1 MNTLEFTRWCAAAV
15 EDIKYKPDRNR
26 VYDEL
31 YAHLEDR
38 CAAMTE
44 AGVPEREAV
53 KRTLEA
59 MGSASEVAEQ
69 LGKIHRPFWG
79 YALRCARWL
88 LLIAAVLTAFT
99 LPRWIADLGI
109 SREPSRFPEVYFE
122 ADSRAHDGLRSERV
136 FYAEPMC
143 RDFSDGYR
151 FTVTNASEW
160 HTEGVLEDGSEVDS
174 TGFFLSVEVFNLRPW
189 AQDSLIMREFY
200 AVDSLGNRYEANM
213 RSHYG
218 KDPTLAGNPHHRSAL
233 FTVTWE
239 MWLSEYRSHGAEWI
253 ELRYDQSGRD
263 VRLRIDMTGGE
274 AA

>member
-1 MNTLEFTRWCAAAV
+1 MDRLEFLRWCAAATA
-15 EDIKYKPDRNR
+15 DIRYRPDRER
-26 VYDEL
+26 VGDEL

-44 AGVPEREAV
+44 AGVPESEAV
-53 KRTLEA
+53 KRTLAA
-59 MGSASEVAEQ
+59 MGSAVEVGEQ
-69 LGKIHRPFWG
+69 LAKIHRPFWG

-88 LLIAAVLTAFT
+88 LLVAAVLALFAV
-99 LPRWIADLGI
+99 PRWIANLGI
-109 SREPSRFPEVYFE
+109 SREPSGFPEIYFE
-122 ADSRAHDGLRSERV
+122 ADEQARGGIRSDRV

-151 FTVTNASEW
+151 FTVTKASEW
-160 HTEGVLEDGSEVDS
+160 RTQGVLEDGSEVDS
-174 TGFFLSVEVFNLRPW
+174 YDFFLVVEVFSLRSW

-200 AVDSLGNRYEANM
+200 AVDSLGSRYEAHM

-218 KDPTLAGNPHHRSAL
+218 KDPTLAGNPHRSGL

-239 MWLSEYRSHGAEWI
+239 MWLSEYRSDGADWI

-263 VRLRIDMTGGE
+263 VRLRINLTGGE